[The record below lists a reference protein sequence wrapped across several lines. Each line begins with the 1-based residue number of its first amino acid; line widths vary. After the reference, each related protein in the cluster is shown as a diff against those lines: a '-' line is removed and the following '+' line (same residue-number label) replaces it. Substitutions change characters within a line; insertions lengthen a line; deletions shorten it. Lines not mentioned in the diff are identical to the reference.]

1 MNLIKT
7 IPMHISKTTFLLSIC
22 LFFIFQLNAQNDN
35 LLEWANQGTVKN
47 QSFEAE
53 IPFRYIDGYMFID
66 IVQNGK
72 TFNFFFDTG
81 AEATVIDNSIIDEFK
96 FNSFAETNMSG
107 PVITNQNVNTI
118 VLSSILVSNIEF
130 NNIGAVAVDL
140 KFAKAKFC
148 AELHGII
155 GSTLL
160 KKAKW
165 QIDYKNKIIK
175 ITNDISNFKLN
186 DSTYT
191 LKTELPSKGWGTEK
205 IALNIDGEEY
215 LFNFDTGNGRSKIV
229 SHPRNFKK
237 YIRQNKNSIVEY
249 GFKKSETDYKFIAK
263 RISIGE
269 FELQDQVVSLENEV
283 EKLQLL
289 GNRFFENFL
298 VTIDWEQHNVF
309 LSTIEN
315 IIPDSLIG
323 FQLEFQP
330 NYETNKIEIA
340 SGLKDF
346 TKAHKIEKDA
356 ILLQVNGIDVSNLSD
371 LEFCDFWSTEWT
383 KMLGVE
389 NLNVVISHNGKSKE
403 LVLSKKILI

>member
-1 MNLIKT
+1 
-7 IPMHISKTTFLLSIC
+7 MHISKTTFLLSIC
-22 LFFIFQLNAQNDN
+22 LFFIFQLNAQNNN

-81 AEATVIDNSIIDEFK
+81 AEATVIDNSIIDEFNFK
-96 FNSFAETNMSG
+96 PYTDTNLNG
-107 PVITNQNVNTI
+107 PVITNQNVSTI
-118 VLSSILVSNIEF
+118 VLSSIQLSNVEF

-148 AELHGII
+148 EELHGII

-165 QIDYKNKIIK
+165 QIDYKNKIIR
-175 ITNDISNFKLN
+175 ITDNISKFKLN

-205 IALNIDGEEY
+205 LAINIDGNISLY
-215 LFNFDTGNGRSKIV
+215 NVDTGNGRSKIV
-229 SHPRNFKK
+229 SHPKKFKK
-237 YIRQNKNSIVEY
+237 HIKQYKNSIVEY
-249 GFKKSETDYKFIAK
+249 GFRKSETDFKFIAK
-263 RISIGE
+263 NISIGKL
-269 FELQDQVVSLENEV
+269 ELKDQIVSLENEV
-283 EKLQLL
+283 GNLQLL
-289 GNRFFENFL
+289 GNRFFENFIL
-298 VTIDWEQHNVF
+298 TIDWEQHNLF
-309 LSTIEN
+309 LSPLEN
-315 IIPDSLIG
+315 ILSDTLTG
-323 FQLEFQP
+323 FQLDFKP

-389 NLNVVISHNGKSKE
+389 NLNVVISLNGKSKE